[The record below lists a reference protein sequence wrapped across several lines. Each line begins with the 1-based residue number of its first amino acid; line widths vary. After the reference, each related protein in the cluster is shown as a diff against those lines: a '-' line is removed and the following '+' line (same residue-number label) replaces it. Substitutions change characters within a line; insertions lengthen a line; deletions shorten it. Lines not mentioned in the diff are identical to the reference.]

1 MAKRVIRIGN
11 AGGYWGDD
19 LGALERQL
27 TGGKLD
33 YITMD
38 FLAEITMSILK
49 RQQKSRPELGYA
61 ADFLHQL
68 RTCLTLVVKKKVC
81 VISSAGGINPIGLG
95 RKIVQMAREM
105 ELELKVGIVYGD
117 DISDRLY
124 ELSAA
129 GERFTNLET
138 GLDFFS
144 VRSRI
149 STANIYL
156 GAEPVVRAIEKGCQ
170 IIVTGRVTDTGV
182 ALAPMIHEFGWDMTD
197 WDRLAAGIV
206 AGHILECGAQA
217 TGGNLTDWHE
227 VASFHDIGYPIVEMR
242 QDGEFVVTKH
252 KRTGGLVSEKAVKE
266 QLVYEMGDPGE
277 YISPDGVAYF
287 DTVQLEELG
296 PDRVRVHGVE
306 GGPAPDFLKVSM
318 SYEDGWKAE
327 GEVLVCG
334 PVVDTKAAV
343 IADVFWRKLDYE
355 FEETHTALVGSGSVW
370 PATLAQCEPNEILL
384 RFGVRDHDLGQVK
397 EFGKA
402 LSTLILSGPAGMAVT
417 TRGRPKPSQVIAYWP
432 ALLHRSRVTAKVLC
446 IATDGE
452 EEFSEINFPV
462 RVQARPERKS
472 SAAKLPRP
480 HRKWHGKSRQV
491 RLQDICY
498 ARSGD
503 KGDTCNIGVLARTPA
518 VYDWILENLTAA
530 KVKKFFAD
538 VVHGRVIRYEL
549 DNLQGLNFLLEE
561 SLGGGGTTSL
571 LIDPQGKT
579 LAQALLQM
587 PVRVPVSLLHSS

>member
-1 MAKRVIRIGN
+1 MIAFNKYIPRSKGN
-11 AGGYWGDD
+11 
-19 LGALERQL
+19 
-27 TGGKLD
+27 
-33 YITMD
+33 
-38 FLAEITMSILK
+38 
-49 RQQKSRPELGYA
+49 
-61 ADFLHQL
+61 
-68 RTCLTLVVKKKVC
+68 VKKLTILDVRRLVFAHKT
-81 VISSAGGINPIGLG
+81 IKGFIT
-95 RKIVQMAREM
+95 
-105 ELELKVGIVYGD
+105 VY
-117 DISDRLY
+117 
-124 ELSAA
+124 A
-129 GERFTNLET
+129 
-138 GLDFFS
+138 
-144 VRSRI
+144 
-149 STANIYL
+149 
-156 GAEPVVRAIEKGCQ
+156 
-170 IIVTGRVTDTGV
+170 RVTD
-182 ALAPMIHEFGWDMTD
+182 IYEHH
-197 WDRLAAGIV
+197 IV
-206 AGHILECGAQA
+206 
-217 TGGNLTDWHE
+217 
-227 VASFHDIGYPIVEMR
+227 
-242 QDGEFVVTKH
+242 
-252 KRTGGLVSEKAVKE
+252 
-266 QLVYEMGDPGE
+266 
-277 YISPDGVAYF
+277 
-287 DTVQLEELG
+287 
-296 PDRVRVHGVE
+296 
-306 GGPAPDFLKVSM
+306 
-318 SYEDGWKAE
+318 
-327 GEVLVCG
+327 
-334 PVVDTKAAV
+334 
-343 IADVFWRKLDYE
+343 
-355 FEETHTALVGSGSVW
+355 
-370 PATLAQCEPNEILL
+370 
-384 RFGVRDHDLGQVK
+384 
-397 EFGKA
+397 
-402 LSTLILSGPAGMAVT
+402 